1 MCLTL
6 ERMFGIFLNFLY
18 IFFLTMFI
26 PPHLILEFIHL
37 TDMLYERINF
47 QHTPVKRVTFFIC
60 WKNRLFQMLYI
71 YNVIFN
77 IKHVISAS

>member
-6 ERMFGIFLNFLY
+6 ERMFGIFLNVLN

-37 TDMLYERINF
+37 TDML
-47 QHTPVKRVTFFIC
+47 
-60 WKNRLFQMLYI
+60 L
-71 YNVIFN
+71 
-77 IKHVISAS
+77 